1 MRLIA
6 NVYQY
11 KITNIILP
19 NSTLS
24 MPRPRND
31 VHFQISWFYFEITSS
46 GKQTFCLASN
56 NFRII

>member
-19 NSTLS
+19 NSTFS

-31 VHFQISWFYFEITSS
+31 VHFQIS
-46 GKQTFCLASN
+46 
-56 NFRII
+56 